1 MRAFGRD
8 VVMNSRRYYRDRITD
23 PRCLLITYPR
33 GMIRVVGIPNRIAPI
48 FPANPIEFRPLP
60 HQIFVL
66 FVRKGIRFSRFRF
79 LKRWF
84 DSSYGAESPP
94 VTRLDL
100 RRLFFNRDE
109 DDDRQRHSWRR
120 FPIEIYRRSSTLFAS
135 REANDPKDKN
145 ACAWRRS
152 ERREKF
158 FLFSSRQKTRL
169 KRNYSM

>member
-84 DSSYGAESPP
+84 GSSYSAESPP
-94 VTRLDL
+94 IVDLIYDVCFSTATRMMIVNATRGGVSPLKYIAVRPRFL
-100 RRLFFNRDE
+100 RVARPTIRKIKTHARGGGAREERNFFC
-109 DDDRQRHSWRR
+109 
-120 FPIEIYRRSSTLFAS
+120 FPRGR
-135 REANDPKDKN
+135 
-145 ACAWRRS
+145 
-152 ERREKF
+152 
-158 FLFSSRQKTRL
+158 
-169 KRNYSM
+169 KRG

>member
-100 RRLFFNRDE
+100 RRLFFNRDA
-109 DDDRQRHSWRR
+109 DDDRQRHTRGGVSPLKYIAVRPR
-120 FPIEIYRRSSTLFAS
+120 FLRVARPTIRKIKTHARGGGA
-135 REANDPKDKN
+135 RE
-145 ACAWRRS
+145 
-152 ERREKF
+152 ERNF
-158 FLFSSRQKTRL
+158 FCFPRGRKHG
-169 KRNYSM
+169 